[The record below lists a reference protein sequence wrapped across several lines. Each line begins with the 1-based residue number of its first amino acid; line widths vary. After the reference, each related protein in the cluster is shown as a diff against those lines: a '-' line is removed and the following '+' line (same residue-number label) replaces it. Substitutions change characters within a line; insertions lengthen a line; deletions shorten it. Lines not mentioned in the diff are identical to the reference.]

1 MNKINSSTT
10 LQTYAIVSIL
20 QFWNKQKGLTRWLSC
35 SEKVLLFQMAQD
47 CSQPTLGNLLT
58 AACSTS
64 SRGCN
69 ALIWPL
75 GTCGHTLRRST
86 RTDTLIKNKIFLNI
100 ISEGWKI
107 FSSIRNNFLPVLK
120 NAVWKRRTSG
130 HMPSVTALRRRQ
142 ADLCEHKRSLDYIVS
157 SSTARAMSRDPVSK
171 ANKILFVSKLNPLFC
186 LAWWHT
192 PVIPPPG
199 RLK

>member
-20 QFWNKQKGLTRWLSC
+20 QFWHKQKGLARWLSR

-58 AACSTS
+58 AACSPS
-64 SRGCN
+64 SRGCS

-75 GTCGHTLRRST
+75 GTCGHTLHRST
-86 RTDTLIKNKIFLNI
+86 CIYTLIKNKIFLNV
-100 ISEGWKI
+100 ISEGWKY
-107 FSSIRNNFLPVLK
+107 FLPSETTSFLCSK
-120 NAVWKRRTSG
+120 KAVWKRRTSG
-130 HMPSVTALRRRQ
+130 HVPSVTALRRRQ
-142 ADLCEHKRSLDYIVS
+142 ADLCEHKRSLDCIVS

-192 PVIPPPG
+192 PVIPTPG